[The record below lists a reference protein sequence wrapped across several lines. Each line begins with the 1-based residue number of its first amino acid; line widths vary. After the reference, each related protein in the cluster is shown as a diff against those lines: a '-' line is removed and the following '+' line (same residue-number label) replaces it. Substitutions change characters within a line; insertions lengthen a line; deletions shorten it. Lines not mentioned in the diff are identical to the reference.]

1 MKSIRTW
8 HHQVREYFLQKMLK
22 KIELR
27 RQPVT
32 YNSAQTIGILFD
44 ATELDDREQVIEF
57 SKSLQAKDKKV
68 KLLGFFNSKQLVD
81 NFPFS
86 GFNKSDVDWLM
97 RPKGEAVKNFM
108 DTTFDMLIGIYKGS
122 NLPLEY
128 IAALSKAHLRVGPYT
143 DNTYCYDLMIDA
155 GKNNL
160 ENFIEQMEFYL
171 KRLNSNK
178 HETAAI

>member
-8 HHQVREYFLQKMLK
+8 QHQVREYFLQKMLN

-27 RQPVT
+27 RRAIT
-32 YNSAQTIGILFD
+32 YDSAQTIGILFD

-97 RPKGEAVKNFM
+97 RPKGEVVKNFM
-108 DTTFDMLIGIYKGS
+108 D
-122 NLPLEY
+122 
-128 IAALSKAHLRVGPYT
+128 
-143 DNTYCYDLMIDA
+143 
-155 GKNNL
+155 
-160 ENFIEQMEFYL
+160 
-171 KRLNSNK
+171 
-178 HETAAI
+178 